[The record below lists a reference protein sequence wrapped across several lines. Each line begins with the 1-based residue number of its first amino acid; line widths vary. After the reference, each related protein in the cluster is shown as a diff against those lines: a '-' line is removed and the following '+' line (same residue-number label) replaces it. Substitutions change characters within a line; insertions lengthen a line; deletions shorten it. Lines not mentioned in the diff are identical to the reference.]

1 MVYCVLYSGHSNKY
15 MAEYKNIYENITHLT
30 DVCAY
35 YTLIKNGFQSY
46 FSINVS
52 NFWCKFIFRE
62 SC

>member
-1 MVYCVLYSGHSNKY
+1 MVYCVLYLGHSNKY

-52 NFWCKFIFRE
+52 FGVNSF
-62 SC
+62 